1 MDEDNRLYWEQVRQG
16 DKAALFALYN
26 NTYFHLLRFGL
37 RCCADDE
44 LVKDCVNQL
53 FLSLWDKRARLPE
66 VEQVKAYLFTALR
79 HALIDQQHYQ
89 ARQGAA
95 ARDMASEGDHSELS
109 YEEIIIRVQHDEE
122 LKHRLHLAL
131 QQLTPRQT
139 ELIRLKFFEGLSY
152 EQIAAQ
158 TEQTIKTAYNTVYDA
173 IKTLRQALL
182 QPGGKKS

>member
-1 MDEDNRLYWEQVRQG
+1 MLQEEDNRLYWEQVRNG
-16 DKAALFALYN
+16 DKEALFGLYN

-37 RCCADDE
+37 KCCADDE

-53 FLSLWDKRARLPE
+53 FLSLWDKRARLPA
-66 VEQVKAYLFTALR
+66 VEQVRAYLFTALR
-79 HALIDQQHYQ
+79 NALLDQQTYQ

-95 ARDMASEGDHSELS
+95 ARNMASEAEGSELS

-122 LKHRLHLAL
+122 LKRKLHLAL
-131 QQLTPRQT
+131 QLLTPRQT

-173 IKTLRQALL
+173 IKVLRHAL
-182 QPGGKKS
+182 K